1 MKGLMN
7 LELIKK
13 LFKNE
18 EGQALSEYA
27 LLLGIILLG
36 VIVVVTL
43 LRDKIVA
50 LFQKI
55 ADALSI

>member
-1 MKGLMN
+1 MKL
-7 LELIKK
+7 LKR

-43 LRDKIVA
+43 LRDRIVG